1 MYYLKASDDTTSSS
15 SSDREGVSSLSRL
28 NLGSSVTKATPGN
41 PSSLVS
47 SSSDS
52 SETNTRD
59 LVTTGCSALVGA
71 GARVLYTVVTPS
83 LIRVLWGL
91 EVEVTGGLLRTWGVM
106 MKPSLAGRITALL
119 TELGLNID
127 DELDKSL
134 QQIKI
139 R

>member
-1 MYYLKASDDTTSSS
+1 MFHLKASDDTTSSS

-59 LVTTGCSALVGA
+59 LVTRACSARVGA

-91 EVEVTGGLLRTWGVM
+91 EVGVTGLLRTWGVM
-106 MKPSLAGRITALL
+106 MNPSLAGRMTALL
-119 TELGLNID
+119 TELGVNID
-127 DELDKSL
+127 DELDKNL
-134 QQIKI
+134 QQS